1 MSENCTSSETAEH
14 ICKRVLVVTRTLV
27 VTGLSYYGLGIGSP
41 VGVGGCMRK
50 VGSTD

>member
-1 MSENCTSSETAEH
+1 MR
-14 ICKRVLVVTRTLV
+14 ILVVTRIVV
-27 VTGLSYYGLGIGSP
+27 VTELSYYGIRVGSP